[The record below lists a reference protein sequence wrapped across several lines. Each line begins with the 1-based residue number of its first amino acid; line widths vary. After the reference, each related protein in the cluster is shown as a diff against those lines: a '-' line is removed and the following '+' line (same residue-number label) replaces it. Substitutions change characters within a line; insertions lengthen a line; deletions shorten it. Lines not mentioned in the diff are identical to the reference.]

1 MEHKRA
7 LAIAA
12 ATTATLGCA
21 IVAGASIGGY
31 SLLGF
36 GSSHHEGPGTFGAS
50 LAAHQKSVT
59 KYRDVYDKYVVDTA
73 PDRASAS
80 ANDDAAAPAPTVD
93 PALPGDPAAPG
104 DDAATPRHS
113 SSGGSESP
121 NAGGDDNESE
131 PPTTVAPTPPTSA
144 PSSPPTTRQRIEIP
158 EGWPADQPLPPMPAN
173 CAEPHLEDNGVWN
186 CGSDD

>member
-1 MEHKRA
+1 MERKRA
-7 LAIAA
+7 LAVAA

-36 GSSHHEGPGTFGAS
+36 GSSHHQGPGTFGAS

-59 KYRDVYDKYVVDTA
+59 KYRDVYDKYVVDTP

-80 ANDDAAAPAPTVD
+80 ASDDVVAVAPAVD
-93 PALPGDPAAPG
+93 PAFAPG
-104 DDAATPRHS
+104 DDAATPKHG
-113 SSGGSESP
+113 SSGGSRSP
-121 NAGGDDNESE
+121 SAGGDDDESE
-131 PPTTVAPTPPTSA
+131 PPATIAPTPPTSA
-144 PSSPPTTRQRIEIP
+144 PSSPPTTSGQHIEIP
-158 EGWPADQPLPPMPAN
+158 DDWPADKPLPPMPAD